1 MAVITE
7 PIFICW
13 VFIGIISFS
22 VKSQTAATVLFAILF
37 CPLES
42 TVFLFL
48 RLPLKRSGASFTDE
62 FDPVPPKQTK
72 EEDPQRGK
80 PWSGNSSWM

>member
-7 PIFICW
+7 PIFNCW

-22 VKSQTAATVLFAILF
+22 VKSQTSAIVLFTAILF
-37 CPLES
+37 CPLEN

-48 RLPLKRSGASFTDE
+48 RLSLKRSGASFTDE

-80 PWSGNSSWM
+80 PWSGNSS